1 MRKEIMA
8 SFFLAGALL
17 LVGLS
22 GYAAI
27 FNSGD
32 NSTVQGNSNGSL
44 LANHTVANA
53 THAPVLANKSIAGTA
68 NSTQLQNSSNGSSGK
83 HDSAVQNSTLDNQS
97 SSKTQNSTVTLNNTN
112 TTVVNDTL
120 ILYPYSPYSSSG
132 SSSHHSSS
140 HTNNNTVPANSTA
153 TSSSGVLHYDDCLA
167 VSNGKV
173 CLLDIA
179 VDSPNDAILAVYDAK
194 NRHISTILLAP
205 NANRNVD
212 LGDGKSI
219 FISVYDTAING
230 SDIQALVYISNS
242 KFDYSRETTVQGTLD
257 IGDCINMSFSSVCLS
272 DVAIDPPHDAILSV
286 YDSQG
291 RPISDVIIPV
301 NKSKSIVIGNG
312 RAISVKVSETMITNT
327 SAWAVVT
334 ITYTS
339 ADFKGNLL
347 FYDDC
352 INTSFSSVCLKDV
365 GTSAPHSAMFEVRN
379 LLTGDASNIMVAPGS
394 SEELKLGNTKAV
406 SVYVYG
412 TMVEGSSVWALASAT
427 DMTINVDSVTGTVG
441 FDECIHNDAARV
453 CLSDISMDSPHD
465 AILAIYDSS
474 GDLVSN
480 KIISPGHSKTV
491 SIDDSSSVK
500 ISVIST
506 TFDLNTSTFGAD
518 LKIENS

>member
-32 NSTVQGNSNGSL
+32 NSTVQGNSSGSL
-44 LANHTVANA
+44 LANHSVANT
-53 THAPVLANKSIAGTA
+53 THASVLANKSVAGTA
-68 NSTQLQNSSNGSSGK
+68 NSAQLQNSSNGSSAG
-83 HDSAVQNSTLDNQS
+83 QNSTLDNQS
-97 SSKTQNSTVTLNNTN
+97 SSKTQNSTITLNNTN

-140 HTNNNTVPANSTA
+140 HNNTIVSSVNSTA
-153 TSSSGVLHYDDCLA
+153 TSSSGVLHYDDCL
-167 VSNGKV
+167 VISNGKV
-173 CLLDIA
+173 CLSDIA
-179 VDSPNDAILAVYDAK
+179 IDSPNEAILAVYDAQ

-219 FISVYDTAING
+219 YVSVYDTAING
-230 SDIQALVYISNS
+230 SDIHALVYISNS
-242 KFDYSRETTVQGTLD
+242 KFDYSREITVQGTLD

-272 DVAIDPPHDAILSV
+272 DVAKDSPHDAILSV
-286 YDSQG
+286 FDSQG

-301 NKSKSIVIGNG
+301 NKSKAIVIGNG
-312 RAISVKVSETMITNT
+312 RAISVKVSETMITNA

-334 ITYTS
+334 ITYTA

-352 INTSFSSVCLKDV
+352 INTSYSSVCLKDV
-365 GTSAPHSAMFEVRN
+365 GISAPHSAMFEVRN
-379 LLTGDASNIMVAPGS
+379 ILTGDASNIMVAPGS

-412 TMVEGSSVWALASAT
+412 TMVEGSSVWALASAS
-427 DMTINVDSVTGTVG
+427 DVTINADIVTGTVG

-465 AILAIYDSS
+465 AILAIYDSN

-480 KIISPGHSKTV
+480 KMIAPGSSKTV
-491 SIDDSSSVK
+491 SMDGTSSVK
-500 ISVIST
+500 VSVIST
-506 TFDLNTSTFGAD
+506 TFDLNTGTFLAE
-518 LKIENS
+518 LKVQNN